1 MSVHGALVLDKARGP
16 TSFKALKGVCRAL
29 GVKTAGHAGTLD
41 PMASGVLVVLLGEA
55 MKLSALVM
63 DHDKEYEAEITFGVG
78 TDTLDAE
85 GEVVERVAVPAGV
98 VTRER
103 IEAAAAS
110 MIGDVS
116 QVPPRYSALK
126 VDGRTNM
133 SRARNG
139 EDFEVAPRTVRCDAI
154 EVLRVDGDKA
164 VLRVACGKGYY
175 VRALARDLG
184 LALTGATAGEG
195 GARAGLPAHLSALR
209 RTRVGAFDLA
219 RAVTVDAVTPSAVLP
234 IPEVVPQVA
243 HVVVSTDE
251 MTALRAGRLAS
262 WPAGLEAEVA
272 LALGPSGEP
281 LALVERLDSDPTR
294 PPRMKVRRGFVPMD
308 PPPPGDTGR
317 TDD

>member
-29 GVKTAGHAGTLD
+29 GVRTAGHAGTLD

-85 GEVVERVAVPAGV
+85 GAVVAQVEVPAGV

-110 MIGDVS
+110 MIGEVS

-126 VDGRTNM
+126 VEGRSNM

-139 EDFEVAPRTVRCDAI
+139 EDFEVAPRVVRCDAI

-184 LALTGATAGEG
+184 LALKTEDGA
-195 GARAGLPAHLSALR
+195 AREGLPAHLSALR
-209 RTRVGAFDLA
+209 RTRVGAFDLS
-219 RAVTVDAVTPSAVLP
+219 RAVTVDAVTPDAVLP
-234 IPEVVPQVA
+234 IPEVVPQVPR
-243 HVVVSTDE
+243 VVVSGDE
-251 MTALRAGRLAS
+251 MTALRAGRLAR
-262 WPAGLEAEVA
+262 WPEGLGADVA

-281 LALVERLDSDPTR
+281 LALVERLASDPTR
-294 PPRMKVRRGFVPMD
+294 APRMKVRRGFVPMD
-308 PPPPGDTGR
+308 PRP
-317 TDD
+317 